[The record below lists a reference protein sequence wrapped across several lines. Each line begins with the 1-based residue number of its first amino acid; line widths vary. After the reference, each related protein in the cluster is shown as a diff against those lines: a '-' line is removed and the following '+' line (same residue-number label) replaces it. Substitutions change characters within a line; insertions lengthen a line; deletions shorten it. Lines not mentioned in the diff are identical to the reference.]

1 MFGLYFGFGVWM
13 GGLGCGVVCLG
24 FVCDVVCDVVGG
36 FGDCV
41 LWFGVLDMLL
51 GVIGGLWFLL
61 VVVGCG
67 GGLVLYCFCCLCVLS
82 LLGLCVCWYF
92 RYYMMLGGFC
102 LVCVWLFGCFSFVSF
117 GWYLGLVG
125 WGGCGGLFYFIG
137 VSIVVWFVYLLVLLV
152 T

>member
-1 MFGLYFGFGVWM
+1 MGCILGLGFGW
-13 GGLGCGVVCLG
+13 GGLWCGVVCLG
-24 FVCDVVCDVVGG
+24 FICDVVCDVVGG

-61 VVVGCG
+61 VVVGWG

-92 RYYMMLGGFC
+92 RYYMMLGGFVWFVFDC
-102 LVCVWLFGCFSFVSF
+102 LVCFSFVSF
-117 GWYLGLVG
+117 GWYLGWWVGVVVVVCFILLVFLLLF
-125 WGGCGGLFYFIG
+125 GLFIC
-137 VSIVVWFVYLLVLLV
+137 
-152 T
+152 